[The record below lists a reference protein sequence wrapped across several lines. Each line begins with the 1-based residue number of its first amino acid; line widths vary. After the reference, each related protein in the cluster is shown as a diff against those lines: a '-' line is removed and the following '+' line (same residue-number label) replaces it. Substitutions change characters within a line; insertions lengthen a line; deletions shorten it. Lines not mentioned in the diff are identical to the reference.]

1 MSRSPSRSPAI
12 QDAWTT
18 CVALCARAWQRPQCA
33 TRVPSRAKWKLR
45 FAPCGSIGVQPR
57 LGMSKYQLDRI
68 KLNAIELKLSDAVT
82 LAVPESLQSI
92 TAYVLLEQEA
102 WFEKEMD
109 FLRHWL
115 RSGMTVIDIGANIG
129 VYSLPISRLVGRT
142 GCVFA
147 YEPGT
152 EARSFLQRSR
162 KLNKADNLEI
172 IPL

>member
-57 LGMSKYQLDRI
+57 LGMSTSQLDRI
-68 KLNAIELKLSDAVT
+68 KFNAIELKLSDAVT

-92 TAYVLLEQEA
+92 TAYVLLEQDA
-102 WFEKEMD
+102 GSKRRWIFFD
-109 FLRHWL
+109 
-115 RSGMTVIDIGANIG
+115 
-129 VYSLPISRLVGRT
+129 T
-142 GCVFA
+142 GCGR
-147 YEPGT
+147 E
-152 EARSFLQRSR
+152 
-162 KLNKADNLEI
+162 
-172 IPL
+172 